1 MDELIKTISEQAGIP
16 EAQAKKAAEAAIAF
30 LKEKLPA
37 PLAGQ
42 IDNALENEKMMGQ
55 AEDVLKKGLG
65 FLKK

>member
-30 LKEKLPA
+30 LKTKLPA

-42 IDNALENEKMMGQ
+42 VDAALASDKTLDQ
-55 AEDVLKKGLG
+55 ASDLLQKGLG